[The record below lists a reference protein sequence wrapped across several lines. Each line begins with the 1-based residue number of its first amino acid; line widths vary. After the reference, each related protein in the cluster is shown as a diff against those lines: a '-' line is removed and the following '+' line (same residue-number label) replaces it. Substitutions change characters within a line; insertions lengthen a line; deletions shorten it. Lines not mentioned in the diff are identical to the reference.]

1 MKTCENCKQEGKETE
16 EMREIMEE
24 KLRTIADHYGLENQL
39 RQLAEECSELAVE
52 ANHSARRGCVTVR
65 LIEEIADVE
74 IMLDQVRYLAGI
86 QESDVLETRYYKIER
101 QLKRM
106 RQEESND

>member
-1 MKTCENCKQEGKETE
+1 MD
-16 EMREIMEE
+16 E

-52 ANHSARRGCVTVR
+52 ANHSARKGSITVR

-86 QESDVLETRYYKIER
+86 QESDVLETRFYKIER
-101 QLKRM
+101 QLKRIKKEM
-106 RQEESND
+106 SDEDM

>member
-1 MKTCENCKQEGKETE
+1 MMDQRLK
-16 EMREIMEE
+16 
-24 KLRTIADHYGLENQL
+24 TIADHYGLENQL

-52 ANHSARRGCVTVR
+52 ANHSARKGSITVR

-86 QESDVLETRYYKIER
+86 QETDVLETRYYKIER
-101 QLKRM
+101 QLKRINK
-106 RQEESND
+106 EENNEQ

>member
-1 MKTCENCKQEGKETE
+1 
-16 EMREIMEE
+16 MREQQARIKGDRERREMMEE
-24 KLRTIADHYGLENQL
+24 KLKTIAEYYGLESQL

-52 ANHSARRGCVTVR
+52 ANHSARRGSVTVR

-74 IMLDQVRYLAGI
+74 IMIDQIRYLAGI

-106 RQEESND
+106 KQKTSDEYM

>member
-1 MKTCENCKQEGKETE
+1 
-16 EMREIMEE
+16 MEE
-24 KLRTIADHYGLENQL
+24 DLMKIADHYGLKNQL

-52 ANHSARRGCVTVR
+52 ANHSARKGSVTVR

-86 QESDVLETRYYKIER
+86 QESDVLETRFYKIER

-106 RQEESND
+106 RQEKTVEDM

>member
-1 MKTCENCKQEGKETE
+1 
-16 EMREIMEE
+16 MEE
-24 KLRTIADHYGLENQL
+24 KIKTIADHYGLENQL

-52 ANHSARRGCVTVR
+52 ANHSARRGSIRVR

-101 QLKRM
+101 QLKRIK
-106 RQEESND
+106 QEESND

>member
-1 MKTCENCKQEGKETE
+1 
-16 EMREIMEE
+16 MREIMDK
-24 KLRTIADHYGLENQL
+24 KLRIIADHYGLENQL

-52 ANHSARRGCVTVR
+52 ANHSARKGSITVR

-106 RQEESND
+106 RQETSDEDM

>member
-1 MKTCENCKQEGKETE
+1 
-16 EMREIMEE
+16 MEE
-24 KLRTIADHYGLENQL
+24 KLRIIADHYGLENQL

-52 ANHSARRGCVTVR
+52 ANHSARKGSTTVR

-86 QESDVLETRYYKIER
+86 QESDVLEIRFYKLER

-106 RQEESND
+106 RQETSDEDM

>member
-1 MKTCENCKQEGKETE
+1 
-16 EMREIMEE
+16 MEE
-24 KLRTIADHYGLENQL
+24 KLKMIAEYYGLENQL

-52 ANHSARRGCVTVR
+52 ANHSARYGSITVR

-86 QESDVLETRYYKIER
+86 QESDVLETRFYKIER

-106 RQEESND
+106 RQEKTDEDL

>member
-1 MKTCENCKQEGKETE
+1 MMDHRLK
-16 EMREIMEE
+16 
-24 KLRTIADHYGLENQL
+24 TIADHYGLENQL

-52 ANHSARRGCVTVR
+52 ANHSARKGSITVR

-86 QESDVLETRYYKIER
+86 QESDVLDTRFYKLER
-101 QLKRM
+101 QMKRI
-106 RQEESND
+106 RKEKNNEQ

>member
-1 MKTCENCKQEGKETE
+1 
-16 EMREIMEE
+16 MEDN
-24 KLRTIADHYGLENQL
+24 LRIIADHYGLKNQL

-52 ANHSARRGCVTVR
+52 ANHSARYGSVTVR

-86 QESDVLETRYYKIER
+86 QETDVLETRYYKIER
-101 QLKRM
+101 QLKRINK
-106 RQEESND
+106 EESND

>member
-1 MKTCENCKQEGKETE
+1 
-16 EMREIMEE
+16 MEE
-24 KLRTIADHYGLENQL
+24 KLIIIADHYGLENQL

-52 ANHSARRGCVTVR
+52 ANHSARRGSVTVR

>member
-1 MKTCENCKQEGKETE
+1 
-16 EMREIMEE
+16 MRGIMEE
-24 KLRTIADHYGLENQL
+24 KLITIAEYYGLENQL

-52 ANHSARRGCVTVR
+52 ANHSARKGSVTVR

-74 IMLDQVRYLAGI
+74 IMIDQIRYLAGI
-86 QESDVLETRYYKIER
+86 QDSDVLETRYYKIER

-106 RQEESND
+106 KQETSDEDM

>member
-1 MKTCENCKQEGKETE
+1 
-16 EMREIMEE
+16 MEE

-52 ANHSARRGCVTVR
+52 ANHSARKGSTTVR

-86 QESDVLETRYYKIER
+86 QESDILETKFYKLER
-101 QLKRM
+101 QMKRIL
-106 RQEESND
+106 REIEGDEDV

>member
-1 MKTCENCKQEGKETE
+1 MDHRLK
-16 EMREIMEE
+16 
-24 KLRTIADHYGLENQL
+24 TIADHYGLENQL

-52 ANHSARRGCVTVR
+52 ANHSARKGSITVR

-86 QESDVLETRYYKIER
+86 QESDVLETRFYKLER
-101 QLKRM
+101 QIKRI
-106 RQEESND
+106 RKEESDEAMREL

>member
-1 MKTCENCKQEGKETE
+1 ME
-16 EMREIMEE
+16 EDRERRVIMEE
-24 KLRTIADHYGLENQL
+24 KLITIADHYGLENQL

-52 ANHSARRGCVTVR
+52 ANHSARKGSISVR
-65 LIEEIADVE
+65 LIMEIADVE

-101 QLKRM
+101 QLKRI
-106 RQEESND
+106 RQEMPDEDMREL

>member
-1 MKTCENCKQEGKETE
+1 ME
-16 EMREIMEE
+16 EDRERRVMMEE

-52 ANHSARRGCVTVR
+52 ANHSARKGSISVR
-65 LIEEIADVE
+65 LIMEIADVE

-86 QESDVLETRYYKIER
+86 QESDILETRFYKIER

-106 RQEESND
+106 RQEKSND

>member
-1 MKTCENCKQEGKETE
+1 
-16 EMREIMEE
+16 MRGIMEE
-24 KLRTIADHYGLENQL
+24 KLRMIADHYGLETQL

-52 ANHSARRGCVTVR
+52 ANHSARKGSITVR

-86 QESDVLETRYYKIER
+86 QESDILETKFYKIER
-101 QLKRM
+101 QLKRI
-106 RQEESND
+106 RQETSDEDM

>member
-1 MKTCENCKQEGKETE
+1 
-16 EMREIMEE
+16 MEE
-24 KLRTIADHYGLENQL
+24 KLKTIADHYGLENQL

-52 ANHSARRGCVTVR
+52 ANHSARKGGITVR

-74 IMLDQVRYLAGI
+74 IMLDQIRYLAGI
-86 QESDVLETRYYKIER
+86 QESDVLEIRFYKLER

-106 RQEESND
+106 RQEESDEQ

>member
-1 MKTCENCKQEGKETE
+1 
-16 EMREIMEE
+16 MEE
-24 KLRTIADHYGLENQL
+24 KIRMIMNEKLKAIAEYYGLENQL

-52 ANHSARRGCVTVR
+52 ASHSARKGSPTVR

-74 IMLDQVRYLAGI
+74 IMLDQIRYLAGI
-86 QESDVLETRYYKIER
+86 QESDILEIRFYKLER

-106 RQEESND
+106 RQETSDEDM

>member
-1 MKTCENCKQEGKETE
+1 ME
-16 EMREIMEE
+16 EDRERRVIMEE
-24 KLRTIADHYGLENQL
+24 KLITIADHYGLENQL

-52 ANHSARRGCVTVR
+52 ANHSARRGSVTVR

-86 QESDVLETRYYKIER
+86 QESDILETRFYKIER
-101 QLKRM
+101 QMKRIKK
-106 RQEESND
+106 EESND

>member
-1 MKTCENCKQEGKETE
+1 
-16 EMREIMEE
+16 MEE
-24 KLRTIADHYGLENQL
+24 KIRMIMNEKLKTIAEYYGLENQL

-52 ANHSARRGCVTVR
+52 ANHSARKGSITVR

-86 QESDVLETRYYKIER
+86 QESDVLETRFYKIER

-106 RQEESND
+106 RQEKTVEDM

>member
-1 MKTCENCKQEGKETE
+1 MKE
-16 EMREIMEE
+16 ERERREMMEE
-24 KLRTIADHYGLENQL
+24 KLKTIADHYGLENQL

-52 ANHSARRGCVTVR
+52 ANHSARRGSVTVR

-86 QESDVLETRYYKIER
+86 NESDVLETRYYKIER

>member
-1 MKTCENCKQEGKETE
+1 
-16 EMREIMEE
+16 MRGIMEE
-24 KLRTIADHYGLENQL
+24 KLRMIADHYGLETQL

-52 ANHSARRGCVTVR
+52 ANHSARKGSITVR
-65 LIEEIADVE
+65 LNEEIADVE

-106 RQEESND
+106 RQETSDEDM

>member
-1 MKTCENCKQEGKETE
+1 MREQQARIKGDRER
-16 EMREIMEE
+16 REIMEE
-24 KLRTIADHYGLENQL
+24 KLKTIAEYYGLESQL

-52 ANHSARRGCVTVR
+52 ANHSARRGSVTVR

-74 IMLDQVRYLAGI
+74 IMIDQIRYLAGI

-106 RQEESND
+106 KQETSDEDM

>member
-1 MKTCENCKQEGKETE
+1 
-16 EMREIMEE
+16 MRVMMEE
-24 KLRTIADHYGLENQL
+24 KLKTIADHYGLENQL

-52 ANHSARRGCVTVR
+52 ANHSARKGSITVR

-101 QLKRM
+101 QLKRI
-106 RQEESND
+106 RQETSNEDM

>member
-1 MKTCENCKQEGKETE
+1 
-16 EMREIMEE
+16 MRVMMEE
-24 KLRTIADHYGLENQL
+24 KLKTIAGHYGLENQL

-52 ANHSARRGCVTVR
+52 ANHSARRGSVTVR

-101 QLKRM
+101 QLKRI

>member
-1 MKTCENCKQEGKETE
+1 
-16 EMREIMEE
+16 MEDN
-24 KLRTIADHYGLENQL
+24 LRIIADHYGLKNQL

-52 ANHSARRGCVTVR
+52 ANHSARKGSVTVR

-86 QESDVLETRYYKIER
+86 QESDIVKTRFYKLER
-101 QLKRM
+101 QMKRILREIEADEDM
-106 RQEESND
+106 

>member
-1 MKTCENCKQEGKETE
+1 ME
-16 EMREIMEE
+16 EDRERRVMMEE

-52 ANHSARRGCVTVR
+52 ANHSARKGSISVR
-65 LIEEIADVE
+65 LIMEIADVE

-86 QESDVLETRYYKIER
+86 QESDILETRHYKLER

-106 RQEESND
+106 RQETSDEDM

>member
-1 MKTCENCKQEGKETE
+1 
-16 EMREIMEE
+16 MEDN
-24 KLRTIADHYGLENQL
+24 LRIIADHYGLKNQL

-52 ANHSARRGCVTVR
+52 ANHSARYGSITVR

-86 QESDVLETRYYKIER
+86 QESDVLETRFYKIER

-106 RQEESND
+106 RQEKTDEDM